1 MAISAFAE
9 AVRQGHGRTG
19 AIALLPFNDP
29 KESVMFRVVSLIAC
43 LISPAAVFAA
53 SSCEEV
59 RELADTV
66 MFTRQ
71 YMPVE
76 MQSQMIAVGSPE
88 RVLIAQQLIQEAYG
102 WPKVPSTQWN
112 AAADQFAEL
121 AELECRKSGR
131 DQ

>member
-1 MAISAFAE
+1 
-9 AVRQGHGRTG
+9 
-19 AIALLPFNDP
+19 
-29 KESVMFRVVSLIAC
+29 MFRTVIFVAC
-43 LISPAAVFAA
+43 LISPAAVSAA
-53 SSCEEV
+53 SSCEKV

-76 MQSQMIAVGSPE
+76 MQSQMIAVGTPE
-88 RVLIAQQLIQEAYG
+88 RVRIAQELIQEAYS

-121 AELECRKSGR
+121 ASIECERADR
-131 DQ
+131 TH

>member
-1 MAISAFAE
+1 
-9 AVRQGHGRTG
+9 
-19 AIALLPFNDP
+19 
-29 KESVMFRVVSLIAC
+29 MFRVVSLVAC

-71 YMPVE
+71 YMPAE

-112 AAADQFAEL
+112 TAADQFAAL
-121 AELECRKSGR
+121 AAIECRKAGR